1 MPMSDKSPND
11 SFHEREKRY
20 RSITST
26 AEFFVSVTARGR
38 KHPATVYLSLE
49 NCIAFGVTPG
59 ATLVELQALVA
70 DNVLETHGTR
80 SDLYDAEQ
88 IRLLFEAAHP
98 EVNWRRFQ
106 KGTRHR

>member
-1 MPMSDKSPND
+1 MPRGGPND
-11 SFHEREKRY
+11 ASRERSKRY
-20 RSITST
+20 RSIMST
-26 AEFFVSVTARGR
+26 KLFFDSVSTRGR
-38 KHPATVYLSLE
+38 KHPETIMLSLE

-59 ATLVELQALVA
+59 ATILELQGLV
-70 DNVLETHGTR
+70 VERGLETHGTR

-88 IRLLFEAAHP
+88 VRLLFEAAHP